1 MFKKVF
7 LKRPAP
13 GQIIVLMILLGLL
26 TFFLNDSGIVEI
38 LIVIGMAIL
47 MGLIIVPWS
56 EVEEFDKEDI
66 IDWKLISRLSNKD
79 D

>member
-26 TFFLNDSGIVEI
+26 TFFLNDSGITEI